1 MAKVNRAA
9 QFAPFDALKGLQEAL
24 REKEEKAQRIQKK
37 EISEERQD
45 QISEKIVQLEKGT
58 MVELVYFS
66 SGKYITIRNKVENI
80 NLINKNITIEKKK
93 IFFLTYM
100 KSKYYEEVL
109 SIDKRIEGSIIR
121 REKIV

>member
-45 QISEKIVQLEKGT
+45 QISEKIVQLERGT

-66 SGKYITIRNKVENI
+66 SGKYITIKNGVENI

-93 IFFLTYM
+93 IFF
-100 KSKYYEEVL
+100 SD
-109 SIDKRIEGSIIR
+109 ISII
-121 REKIV
+121 

>member
-66 SGKYITIRNKVENI
+66 LGKYITIRNEVENI
-80 NLINKNITIEKKK
+80 NLINKNITVEKKK
-93 IFFLTYM
+93 ILF
-100 KSKYYEEVL
+100 SDIYEIQIL
-109 SIDKRIEGSIIR
+109 
-121 REKIV
+121 